1 MKTTKPNL
9 FPIYIIWYREIL
21 LYLRNHLKLFTSF
34 FVPILILVF
43 FGTGLK
49 AFLPQNLLHYDFV
62 QFFFPGILSLS
73 CLVMVMSST
82 ISVVWDKEFGFL
94 KEILVAPIERWQIA
108 LGKILGATTTAV
120 IEGALILFSA
130 PYFGFPLSWVLYF
143 EVLGI
148 IFLFSYGVGGLG
160 LFFASRISRME
171 SFSILTQLIIAPLVF
186 LSGALF
192 PLNNA
197 PLWML
202 NIARYNPLAYGIDAL
217 HWIFLKPIV
226 SPSELNNL
234 ILFPFAKSLLV
245 LIAFDFIISF
255 LALRVFNRYL
265 IK

>member
-130 PYFGFPLSWVLYF
+130 PYFGFPFSWALYF
-143 EVLGI
+143 QALGI

-192 PLNNA
+192 L
-197 PLWML
+197 
-202 NIARYNPLAYGIDAL
+202 
-217 HWIFLKPIV
+217 
-226 SPSELNNL
+226 
-234 ILFPFAKSLLV
+234 
-245 LIAFDFIISF
+245 
-255 LALRVFNRYL
+255 
-265 IK
+265 